1 MDISPNKHLEY
12 IEFIVYTIFMKHQFG
27 FFDESN
33 RLGRLSSMGD
43 PLEKIAQAVDFE
55 IFRPVLAQVFK
66 RDTQKQRGRPPFD
79 LLLMFK
85 ILLLQ
90 QWYSMADDKTEY
102 LINDRLSFQRFLGL
116 SLGSKVP
123 DAKTIWLFRE
133 TLTKSGEEKM
143 LFELF
148 KEQMENKGILT
159 RTGSIVDASFVEA
172 PKQRN
177 TRDEN
182 ERIKNGE
189 IPEEWKKSPDKLR
202 QKDTDARWTKKNN
215 ENHYGYKNHI
225 KIDKVSKL
233 IVDYDVTSASVHDSQ
248 RIVQLVE
255 AQDQELYADSAYV
268 GAELHEDIRKKNPAI
283 KLKIHEKGYRNHPL
297 TDEQKASNKEKSRI
311 RARVEH
317 VFGHM
322 TQSMGGLVVRSIGIF
337 RARCSISLQNLA
349 YNLSRYRYLHTS
361 GGKAVPA

>member
-1 MDISPNKHLEY
+1 
-12 IEFIVYTIFMKHQFG
+12 MKHQFG

-43 PLEKIAQAVDFE
+43 PLEKIAIAVDFE
-55 IFRPVLAQVFK
+55 IFRPVLARIFK
-66 RDTQKQRGRPPFD
+66 RDRQKQLGRPPFD
-79 LLLMFK
+79 LVLMFK

-90 QWYSMADDKTEY
+90 QWYSIADDKTEY

-133 TLTKSGEEKM
+133 TLVKSGEDKA
-143 LFELF
+143 LFDLF
-148 KEQMENKGILT
+148 TDQMEDKGIIT

-177 TRDEN
+177 SRDEN
-182 ERIKNGE
+182 ERIKSGE
-189 IPEEWKKSPDKLR
+189 TPEEWKNSPHKLR
-202 QKDTDARWTKKNN
+202 QKDTDARWAKKNK
-215 ENHYGYKNHI
+215 ETHYGYKNHI
-225 KIDKVSKL
+225 KIDKSSKL
-233 IVDYDVTSASVHDSQ
+233 IVDYDVTDASVHDSQ
-248 RIVQLVE
+248 KIVRLVE
-255 AQDQELYADSAYV
+255 TLDRELYADSAYV
-268 GAELHEDIRKKNPAI
+268 GAQLHEDIRKKNPD
-283 KLKIHEKGYRNHPL
+283 LTLRIHEKGYRNHPL
-297 TDEQKASNKEKSRI
+297 SDEQKASNKEKSRI

-337 RARCSISLQNLA
+337 RARCSIGLQNLA

-361 GGKAVPA
+361 GGRRAPA